1 MNDTAA
7 MRLVER
13 VGDLGAVFQYLL
25 HRQRTF
31 FQARG
36 QRFAF
41 DIFHYQE
48 VDALLATNIVKNAD
62 VRMIQAGNS
71 FRFVLEALPQNGIAG
86 KMRRQNLDGDGALQT
101 RAARAQRRDDL
112 VRTEFRAIRQRHLWD
127 GVYTREKRLLLLV
140 CFTLDGAGVVAE
152 RRLWQSQS
160 VIPLGAFL
168 FGLVVGSFLNVCI
181 LRIPENKSIVLPASS
196 CTNCGKAIAP
206 YDNIPVLSWLILGG
220 KCRNCKTKISP
231 MYPAVELLTGLLFLA
246 CYFVFGLTV
255 DAFKGATLWA
265 LLVVLTITDLRERI
279 LPDSVNLFGV
289 VAGLLFSFFTKPTD
303 GTALWIANR
312 WFDFPPPQAAISFAD
327 AVLGALVG
335 SGLLWAVAE
344 GYFRLRDREGVGLG
358 DVKMMAAEGVFLG
371 LKRTLMTVLAGSLL
385 GSVIGIVLIAVSKKD
400 RNYELPFGTFLGV
413 FFGPPA
419 LQWYQSL
426 MAVK

>member
-1 MNDTAA
+1 MKA
-7 MRLVER
+7 RER
-13 VGDLGAVFQYLL
+13 VGDLNAVLQYLL
-25 HRQRTF
+25 QRQWTS

-36 QRFAF
+36 ERLAF
-41 DIFHYQE
+41 H
-48 VDALLATNIVKNAD
+48 
-62 VRMIQAGNS
+62 
-71 FRFVLEALPQNGIAG
+71 VLH
-86 KMRRQNLDGDGALQT
+86 LQT
-101 RAARAQRRDDL
+101 RGLSPALRYLQ
-112 VRTEFRAIRQRHLWD
+112 
-127 GVYTREKRLLLLV
+127 TRFLLPV
-140 CFTLDGAGVVAE
+140 CFPLGRANVVRA
-152 RRLWQSQS
+152 RRVCQSLS
-160 VIPLGAFL
+160 VISLGAFL

-196 CTNCGKAIAP
+196 CPKCGKAIAA
-206 YDNIPVLSWLILGG
+206 YDNIPVLSWLVLGG

-255 DAFKGATLWA
+255 DALKWATFSA

-289 VAGLLFSFFTKPTD
+289 IAGLLFSFFTKPTD

-312 WFDFPPPQAAISFAD
+312 WFDFPPPQAALSFAD
-327 AVLGALVG
+327 AVMGALVG

-344 GYFRLRDREGVGLG
+344 GYFRLRGREGMGLG
-358 DVKMMAAEGVFLG
+358 DVKMMAAVGVFLG

-385 GSVIGIVLIAVSKKD
+385 GSVIGIVLISLSKKD
-400 RNYELPFGTFLGV
+400 RNYELPFGTFLGAGALLV
-413 FFGPPA
+413 LFFGTPA